1 MTTLALIAGAVVPD
15 RALDH
20 RLSRDNAAF
29 EALVVGG
36 AAIGAI
42 RVLESFSDTPIERT
56 TRLWDREPSL
66 TASPRFTVSP
76 TSGGTVL
83 GLAGRF

>member
-1 MTTLALIAGAVVPD
+1 VTTLALIAGAVVPD

-20 RLSRDNAAF
+20 RLSRDID
-29 EALVVGG
+29 ALVVGG

-76 TSGGTVL
+76 TSGGTEL

>member
-1 MTTLALIAGAVVPD
+1 MTTLALIDGAVVPD

-20 RLSRDNAAF
+20 RLSRDID
-29 EALVVGG
+29 ALVVGG

>member
-1 MTTLALIAGAVVPD
+1 VTTLALIAGAVVPD

-20 RLSRDNAAF
+20 RLSPDID
-29 EALVVGG
+29 ALVVGG

-66 TASPRFTVSP
+66 TARPRFTVSP
-76 TSGGTVL
+76 TAGGTVL